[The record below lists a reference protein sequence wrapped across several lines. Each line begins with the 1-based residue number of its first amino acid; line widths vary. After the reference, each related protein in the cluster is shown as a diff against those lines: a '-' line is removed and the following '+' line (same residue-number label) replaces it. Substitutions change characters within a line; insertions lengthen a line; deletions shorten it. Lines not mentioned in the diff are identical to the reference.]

1 VRRRQANI
9 RTRRTGG
16 ERKRTR
22 RLVRL
27 CCIGVALAVS
37 ACGAGTPARTTVT
50 GPAAPTRVNI
60 TALPIEPTAL
70 AFYAKERG
78 FFSREGIDARITVIN
93 DPQQAAAAVLSG
105 TAAFSSFSVAGL
117 AALKSH
123 GAPVR
128 LVAAGALYLP
138 TAPTTALVSAKGK
151 RFTRASDLVGKTIAI
166 DAPNTPAHIGLLR
179 WLKRNG
185 VGAGDVRFVEMPF
198 PQMLGPLS
206 RGRVDAAVLPEP
218 VLTLALQRG
227 ATRIAPIFNAVCARD
242 CLGTVWIARR
252 DVDPH
257 LAARFR
263 NAIQAAA
270 VWANHQENERAS
282 GAVLAKY
289 TELDPALIAKV
300 TRTRF
305 ATRLRP
311 QLAQPWIDLYAE
323 FGVIPSSFP
332 ASDLTK

>member
-1 VRRRQANI
+1 VRRRQANVWMHDM
-9 RTRRTGG
+9 GDA
-16 ERKRTR
+16 RKRTP

-27 CCIGVALAVS
+27 GCIGVALVVC
-37 ACGAGTPARTTVT
+37 ACGTD
-50 GPAAPTRVNI
+50 PAAPTTATKTVKV

-78 FFSREGIDARITVIN
+78 FFTREGIDARITVIN
-93 DPQQAAAAVLSG
+93 DPQHAPAAVLSG

-117 AALKSH
+117 AVLKSR

-128 LVAAGALYLP
+128 LVAAGALYAP
-138 TAPTTALVSAKGK
+138 KAPTTALVSARNK
-151 RFTRASDLVGKTIAI
+151 RFTRAGDLVGKTIAI

-179 WLKRNG
+179 WLKRGG
-185 VGAGDVRFVEMPF
+185 VDTGDVRFVEMPF
-198 PQMLGPLS
+198 PQMVGPLS
-206 RGRVDAAVLPEP
+206 SGSVDAAVVPEP
-218 VLTLALQRG
+218 VLTIALQRG

-242 CLGTVWIARR
+242 CLATGWIARR
-252 DVDPH
+252 NVDPD

-270 VWANHQENERAS
+270 VWANQEENERAS
-282 GAVLAKY
+282 GAILAKY
-289 TELDPALIAKV
+289 SELPPALITKV

-323 FGVIPSSFP
+323 FGVIPSRSP
-332 ASDLTK
+332 AIELTE